1 MAGSLDTAFKNAAKA
16 LVADLGSALDTTVT
30 YVRKTAP
37 AYNTSTGA
45 LTTTDTTY
53 SNISVPVEFI
63 RAQEQAEKE
72 ERQAKVYITPDLIG
86 NSQPTTQDE
95 ITLAYAGGSHTG
107 RIVDVMT
114 YRGGQEYLYIV
125 LVMF

>member
-72 ERQAKVYITPDLIG
+72 ERQAKVYISPDLIG

-95 ITLAYAGGSHTG
+95 ITLAYAGGNQTG
-107 RIVDVMT
+107 RIVDVVT

>member
-16 LVADLGSALDTTVT
+16 LVADLGSELDTTVT

-63 RAQEQAEKE
+63 QASEQDENE
-72 ERQAKVYITPDLIG
+72 QRQAKIYITPDLIG
-86 NSQPTTQDE
+86 SSQPTIQDE
-95 ITLAYAGGSHTG
+95 ITLKYAGANQTG
-107 RIVDVMT
+107 RVIDVIT

-125 LVMF
+125 RVKF

>member
-1 MAGSLDTAFKNAAKA
+1 MAGSLDTAFKNAAKT
-16 LVADLGSALDTTVT
+16 LVADLGSELDTTVT

-63 RAQEQAEKE
+63 QASEQDENE
-72 ERQAKVYITPDLIG
+72 QRQAKIYISPDLIG
-86 NSQPTTQDE
+86 NNQPTIQDE
-95 ITLAYAGGSHTG
+95 ITLKYAGANQTG
-107 RIVDVMT
+107 RVIDVIT

-125 LVMF
+125 MVKF

>member
-1 MAGSLDTAFKNAAKA
+1 MAGSLDTAFKNAAKT
-16 LVADLGSALDTTVT
+16 LVANLGSELDTTVT

-63 RAQEQAEKE
+63 RASEQDENE
-72 ERQAKVYITPDLIG
+72 ERKAKIYITPDLIG
-86 NSQPTTQDE
+86 NSKPPIQDE
-95 ITLAYAGGSHTG
+95 ITLKYAGANQTG
-107 RIVDVMT
+107 RVIDVIT

-125 LVMF
+125 AVKF

>member
-16 LVADLGSALDTTVT
+16 LVADLGSELDTTVT

-63 RAQEQAEKE
+63 QASEQDENE
-72 ERQAKVYITPDLIG
+72 QRQAKIYISPDLIG
-86 NSQPTTQDE
+86 NNQPTIQDE
-95 ITLAYAGGSHTG
+95 ITLKYAGANQTG
-107 RIVDVMT
+107 RVIDVIT

-125 LVMF
+125 RVKF

>member
-1 MAGSLDTAFKNAAKA
+1 MAGSLDTAFKNAAKT
-16 LVADLGSALDTTVT
+16 LVADLGSELDTTVT

-53 SNISVPVEFI
+53 SNISVPVEVI
-63 RAQEQAEKE
+63 RASEQDENE
-72 ERQAKVYITPDLIG
+72 ERKAKIYITPDLIG
-86 NSQPTTQDE
+86 NSQPTIQDE
-95 ITLAYAGGSHTG
+95 ITLKYAGANQTG
-107 RIVDVMT
+107 RVIDVIT

-125 LVMF
+125 MVTF

>member
-63 RAQEQAEKE
+63 RASEQDENE
-72 ERQAKVYITPDLIG
+72 ERQAKIYISPDLIG
-86 NSQPTTQDE
+86 SNQPTIQDE
-95 ITLAYAGGSHTG
+95 ITLKYAGTSQTG
-107 RIVDVMT
+107 RVVDVIT

-125 LVMF
+125 VVKF

>member
-16 LVADLGSALDTTVT
+16 LVADLGSELDTTVT

-63 RAQEQAEKE
+63 QASEQDENE
-72 ERQAKVYITPDLIG
+72 QRQAKIYISPDLIG
-86 NSQPTTQDE
+86 NNQPTIQDE
-95 ITLAYAGGSHTG
+95 ITLKYAGANQTG
-107 RIVDVMT
+107 RVIDVIT

-125 LVMF
+125 MVTF

>member
-1 MAGSLDTAFKNAAKA
+1 MAGSLDTAFKNAANA
-16 LVADLGSALDTTVT
+16 LVADLGS
-30 YVRKTAP
+30 AP

-63 RAQEQAEKE
+63 RASEQDENE
-72 ERQAKVYITPDLIG
+72 ERQAKIYISPDLIG
-86 NSQPTTQDE
+86 SNQPTIQDE
-95 ITLAYAGGSHTG
+95 ITLKYAGASQTG
-107 RIVDVMT
+107 RVVDVIT

-125 LVMF
+125 VVKF

>member
-16 LVADLGSALDTTVT
+16 LVADLGSELDTTVT
-30 YVRKTAP
+30 YVRKPAP

-63 RAQEQAEKE
+63 QASEQDENE
-72 ERQAKVYITPDLIG
+72 QRQAKIYISPDLIG
-86 NSQPTTQDE
+86 NNQPTIQDE
-95 ITLAYAGGSHTG
+95 ITLKYAGANQTG
-107 RIVDVMT
+107 RVIDVIT

-125 LVMF
+125 VVKF

>member
-1 MAGSLDTAFKNAAKA
+1 MAGSLDTAFKNAAKT
-16 LVADLGSALDTTVT
+16 LVANLGSELDTTVT

-63 RAQEQAEKE
+63 RASEQDENE
-72 ERQAKVYITPDLIG
+72 ERKAKIYITPDLIG
-86 NSQPTTQDE
+86 NSQPTIQDE
-95 ITLAYAGGSHTG
+95 ITLKYAGANQTG
-107 RIVDVMT
+107 RVIDVIT
-114 YRGGQEYLYIV
+114 YRGGQEYLHIV
-125 LVMF
+125 MVTF

>member
-63 RAQEQAEKE
+63 RASEQDENE
-72 ERQAKVYITPDLIG
+72 ERQAKIYISPDLIG
-86 NSQPTTQDE
+86 SNQPTIQDE
-95 ITLAYAGGSHTG
+95 VTLKYAGANQTG
-107 RIVDVMT
+107 RVIDVIT

-125 LVMF
+125 VVKF

>member
-1 MAGSLDTAFKNAAKA
+1 MAGSLDTAFKNAAKT
-16 LVADLGSALDTTVT
+16 LVADLGSELDTTVT

-63 RAQEQAEKE
+63 RASEQDENE
-72 ERQAKVYITPDLIG
+72 ERQAKIYISPDLIG
-86 NSQPTTQDE
+86 SNQPTIQDE
-95 ITLAYAGGSHTG
+95 ITLKYAGASQTG
-107 RIVDVMT
+107 RVVDVIT
-114 YRGGQEYLYIV
+114 YRG
-125 LVMF
+125 